1 MDNNSDSEYEI
12 EEALVLVELN
22 GIIDADFLL
31 QAQDQTKFL
40 GIETDEPILQIGN
53 CLFKGEYEDTVGTVI
68 VYEPT
73 DTSKTDASE
82 TIENSYEFLCKTDK
96 KLTMKRCFPREK
108 NAEKLKPTE
117 PCHLNL
123 VQNGSFEKPQID
135 ASEAKNAR
143 KVQVNSEKKEIKF
156 PKPKQR
162 KKVIKTNK
170 DIDKK
175 SSDSKREDQTLKS
188 EASGESK
195 SNKELTG
202 NIKLINSNLN
212 PPSISKSTNLIEKK
226 SVNHSENTD
235 KISRKRDYDE
245 ANANTIDSDRNAD
258 ESSTNKKKYKEG
270 HIDISLRK
278 DNDEKCA
285 IEISKENLEVNNTVN
300 NSCQSSEE
308 SSVIEMKD
316 DRTLSESVEEGVIR
330 ELDSELPCLSYEEI
344 QRKSKPE
351 VINANE
357 EASCNEVS
365 NNSLGDEIK
374 FLNNDVTNN
383 HVESSV
389 DNTLLFSSSNNI
401 KDNDCS
407 SSDDNQHARNES
419 ISQLDACKSSEGEVC
434 ELTKTRYIKEINN
447 NSPSTYQVNK
457 NDIEIEPNVMDETEA
472 IESDSVDSL
481 NKAAQHSNCEVSQSE
496 KINTYKRFKHAD
508 EKENSNECEDFDSS
522 VDPIFEPISASDMI
536 NLPSAIE
543 TAASNSRKL
552 SSCEVTQSVDSEKS
566 YTDGKFAVDESD
578 VFFPIALPNEN
589 FLNNDANETE
599 TQFKVNQID
608 SRMAE
613 HSEVP
618 FKSESSTSE
627 ISQSHK
633 SVIKESKFCNEIS
646 ETATEG
652 EVCSQSTDQLCIL
665 SDKVSDEPKDLCVSS
680 CNIDGESQYENSVEE
695 EMQYSAEIEYPLWV
709 GNETD
714 IICEVSQSDKSEN
727 SISVNS
733 EMSGNEIQVLSNEC
747 DESVSNLSG
756 NLNYS
761 AVEPQDSDESNR
773 NQEDID
779 VPSTSINIPIM
790 CEVTQSTS
798 KARNVIVTDLPVD
811 PNNSNECEMYKANDS
826 PVPTPNDKH
835 KDNCVSSDD
844 VSYFSGPLLETKVEG
859 HDKDLNC
866 EVSQS
871 FKSLEADESCVSS
884 ETKTKESADTVEVS
898 QSLKLESTTSCNFDS
913 DNGDFGRAEINYD
926 FVKPFSKQ
934 SDDYS
939 EEMCVSSD
947 DIASAT
953 SDVEF
958 NSQMEEEQSVNQ
970 STCEVSQSFRSEDR
984 ILIIPTG
991 QLAGTEIESSNEC
1004 EMYATCMETAQVVN
1018 QQDKNEKNICES
1030 SDDVN
1035 ERTRDIQHP
1044 FIQSEDI
1051 FDEACQSS
1059 KLDENVISSE
1069 TRARI
1074 YRKNSSECE
1083 SSDERNESFNENGMI
1098 CESSEYMLSGSIYAE
1113 PNFDACSSS
1122 EKSIE
1127 KYSCDSPD
1135 HQDKC
1140 YESSLNQNLA
1150 SVVTVDE
1157 TENNQISQSF
1167 NAATDSDDLLL
1178 NETENNQIS
1187 QSGNIL
1193 DCSSNVTIEI
1203 ENNQISQSGNSAGCS
1218 SGVMLNETENNQ
1230 ISQSGNTASPT
1241 SNTVSKEI
1249 ENDQI
1254 SQSNNNTEC
1263 SNEISVNEMEY
1274 NQISQSSTVVDRSS
1288 NISAVEMESNQIS
1301 QSGSVPSRSSD
1312 VSVIERENN
1321 QISQSINAA
1330 GCSDDIIVDEIY
1342 NNQISQS
1349 SSTPNSSSNIV
1360 LIEVENNHIS
1370 QSSSNAGSSSEV
1382 SLIENGQ
1389 ISQSE
1394 SDDKV
1399 YYSNDERNGLSSD
1412 SSFET
1417 NIVNVSSSGDVI
1429 SSNYV
1434 NVIYSSYHTSNST
1447 ISNSEVSPSSISE
1460 QPCVWEGDS
1469 LLTNPSTSSAGNLS
1483 ELCHEIEA
1491 CPTNTI
1497 SDELNVHSS
1506 ISVIATTDSLVIPE
1520 SISTEHIV
1528 APSSNNENE
1537 VVESSVSLI
1546 NEESKLENSVSRI
1559 PKRDSASRHIVD
1571 EKTSKAIPRSSQ
1583 TLKRTDERQKQ
1594 IMKSNCNKG
1603 DFSSNSNQRNQ
1614 SEDSNMLQP
1623 SILPHVASQPE
1634 IRSHSSSSRPS
1645 LLEVIVSSASDFRN
1659 SLLSDN
1665 SSYSKEKNNVS
1676 SVSQSS
1682 ARNVGSC
1689 NEFSESFMG
1698 EADGTSGN
1706 RSSDAPQKLSFPSE
1720 DSEQVDSEI
1729 SGSIENR
1736 KYGDSNELGY
1746 NHRVSQSSDIVN
1758 THSSTS
1764 KIQSVVLDNISQS
1777 SQQDLVQSSSNTM
1790 RTSVLVS
1797 NDSVPDQVSSAV
1809 ENNIF
1814 VQKSSNNVDASESS
1828 TGTNITLPSC
1838 SESHSFSV
1846 QIIQSSDDKFVFA
1859 EDISDFKPENV
1870 ESVVSST
1877 PSDLHCSNLNVLSY
1891 DGNEQCPTVEGNV
1904 IIVHQSDDN
1913 VTTVEVVSPDSDC
1926 LTYMPDLNS
1935 RVDVVEASNEAETLN
1950 HSSVSSPVQ
1959 IQFVPLGQIAVSG
1972 GDESEMN
1979 IEASGSNLSVNEIE
1993 VMTKAYECEGSSEV
2007 SESLETEQSISQS
2020 SFPDNSVSCSVS
2032 EFPANQRG
2040 MIKNFSFLDNEF
2052 GNATR
2057 EAESKTSDDCILSY
2071 ESDMFPVQNL
2081 PSSENKDLSMYSHI
2095 GEFDDSIQSSSLDET
2110 HLCINEQI
2118 KAISSPPN
2126 SSDSGS
2132 YMSQTPLSIGPFVTF
2147 SSQTHALQ
2155 SDQCGDSSF
2164 SKITSSLTT
2173 EELNSAVDTNDSNL
2187 YSNDISEI
2195 GESNGVII
2203 MPLPNEN
2210 SQIIST
2216 AGNDVIVESLNPE
2229 QIENIYETAQNPVI
2243 SENLEPAEQ
2252 YVEMHE
2258 QIIPVVPNSGNSNI
2272 VVSSND
2278 QLEENSVVPNV
2289 TFPTDPQS

>member
-31 QAQDQTKFL
+31 QAQDQSKFL

-135 ASEAKNAR
+135 ASEAKDAR
-143 KVQVNSEKKEIKF
+143 KVQVNSEKKGIKF

-170 DIDKK
+170 DVDKK
-175 SSDSKREDQTLKS
+175 SSESHKEDQTL
-188 EASGESK
+188 ASDESK

-202 NIKLINSNLN
+202 NTKLINSNLN
-212 PPSISKSTNLIEKK
+212 PPSISQSTYLIEKK

-245 ANANTIDSDRNAD
+245 VNADTIDSDQNAD
-258 ESSTNKKKYKEG
+258 ESSNNKKKYKEG
-270 HIDISLRK
+270 HTDIPLRK
-278 DNDEKCA
+278 DNNEKCT
-285 IEISKENLEVNNTVN
+285 IEISKENLEVNN
-300 NSCQSSEE
+300 SSQNIKE

-316 DRTLSESVEEGVIR
+316 DRTLSKSVEECVIR
-330 ELDSELPCLSYEEI
+330 ELNSELPYLSYEEI

-351 VINANE
+351 IINANE
-357 EASCNEVS
+357 EASSNEVS

-374 FLNNDVTNN
+374 SLNYDVTNN

-389 DNTLLFSSSNNI
+389 DNTFLFSSSNNI

-419 ISQLDACKSSEGEVC
+419 ISQLDACKLSGGKVR
-434 ELTKTRYIKEINN
+434 ELTKSRNVEEINN

-457 NDIEIEPNVMDETEA
+457 NDIVIEPNVMDETEL

-481 NKAAQHSNCEVSQSE
+481 NKAAQYSNCEVSQSE
-496 KINTYKRFKHAD
+496 KINTNKRFKHAE

-536 NLPSAIE
+536 NLPTAIE

-552 SSCEVTQSVDSEKS
+552 SSCEVTQSVDSEMS

-578 VFFPIALPNEN
+578 VFFPINLPNEN

-608 SRMAE
+608 SRIAE
-613 HSEVP
+613 HSELP
-618 FKSESSTSE
+618 FKSGSSTSE

-633 SVIKESKFCNEIS
+633 SIIKESKVCNEIS
-646 ETATEG
+646 ETGTEG

-665 SDKVSDEPKDLCVSS
+665 SNKVSDESKDLCVSS
-680 CNIDGESQYENSVEE
+680 CNTDGESQYENSVIED
-695 EMQYSAEIEYPLWV
+695 EMQYSADIECPLWV
-709 GNETD
+709 ENETD

-733 EMSGNEIQVLSNEC
+733 EISGNEIQVLSNEC

-761 AVEPQDSDESNR
+761 AVEQQDSDELNR
-773 NQEDID
+773 NQEDIN
-779 VPSTSINIPIM
+779 VPSTSIHIQTI

-798 KARNVIVTDLPVD
+798 KARNMIVTDLPVD
-811 PNNSNECEMYKANDS
+811 PNNSNECETYKANDS

-835 KDNCVSSDD
+835 KGNCVSSDD
-844 VSYFSGPLLETKVEG
+844 VSYFSGPVMETKVEG
-859 HDKDLNC
+859 IDKDLNC

-884 ETKTKESADTVEVS
+884 ETRTEESSDTVEVS
-898 QSLKLESTTSCNFDS
+898 QSLKLESTTSCNFES
-913 DNGDFGRAEINYD
+913 NVGDFGRAEINYD

-934 SDDYS
+934 SDDFS

-958 NSQMEEEQSVNQ
+958 NSQIEEEQSVNQ

-984 ILIIPTG
+984 ILIIPMG
-991 QLAGTEIESSNEC
+991 QSRGTEIESSNEC
-1004 EMYATCMETAQVVN
+1004 EMYATCLETAQILN

-1035 ERTRDIQHP
+1035 ESTRDIQHP

-1069 TRARI
+1069 TRVRI

-1083 SSDERNESFNENGMI
+1083 SSDERNESFNENGII

-1193 DCSSNVTIEI
+1193 DCSSNVIVEI
-1203 ENNQISQSGNSAGCS
+1203 EYNQISQSGNSAGCS
-1218 SGVMLNETENNQ
+1218 SDVILNETENNQ

-1241 SNTVSKEI
+1241 SNTVSKEV

-1263 SNEISVNEMEY
+1263 SNGISVNEMGN

-1288 NISAVEMESNQIS
+1288 NISAVEMENNQIS

-1321 QISQSINAA
+1321 QISQSINTA

-1370 QSSSNAGSSSEV
+1370 QSTSNAGSSSEV

-1399 YYSNDERNGLSSD
+1399 CYSNIERNELPSG

-1434 NVIYSSYHTSNST
+1434 NVIYSSYHTSSST

-1460 QPCVWEGDS
+1460 QPYVWEGDS
-1469 LLTNPSTSSAGNLS
+1469 LLTNPTTSRAGNLS
-1483 ELCHEIEA
+1483 QLSSEIEA

-1506 ISVIATTDSLVIPE
+1506 ISVIATTDSFVIPGT
-1520 SISTEHIV
+1520 ISTEHTV

-1537 VVESSVSLI
+1537 VVESSLLLI
-1546 NEESKLENSVSRI
+1546 NEESKLENSISRI
-1559 PKRDSASRHIVD
+1559 PKRDSANRHIVD
-1571 EKTSKAIPRSSQ
+1571 EKTSKLHPCTSQ

-1594 IMKSNCNKG
+1594 IMKPNCNKG
-1603 DFSSNSNQRNQ
+1603 NFSSNSHQRNL
-1614 SEDSNMLQP
+1614 SEDSNVLQP

-1665 SSYSKEKNNVS
+1665 NSYGKEKNNVS
-1676 SVSQSS
+1676 SVSDS

-1706 RSSDAPQKLSFPSE
+1706 RSSDVPQKLSFPSE

-1729 SGSIENR
+1729 SGSIDNG

-1758 THSSTS
+1758 AHSSTS

-1797 NDSVPDQVSSAV
+1797 NDSVSDQVSSAV

-1828 TGTNITLPSC
+1828 TSTDITLPSC

-1877 PSDLHCSNLNVLSY
+1877 PSDLHCSNFNVLSY

-1950 HSSVSSPVQ
+1950 HSSVSSAVP
-1959 IQFVPLGQIAVSG
+1959 IQFVHLDEIAVSG

-2007 SESLETEQSISQS
+2007 SESLETEQNMSQS
-2020 SFPDNSVSCSVS
+2020 SFPDNNVSCSVS
-2032 EFPANQRG
+2032 EFPANQRE
-2040 MIKNFSFLDNEF
+2040 MIKKFSFLDNEF
-2052 GNATR
+2052 GSATR
-2057 EAESKTSDDCILSY
+2057 EAESKTSDDCISSY

-2147 SSQTHALQ
+2147 SSQTHILQ

-2173 EELNSAVDTNDSNL
+2173 EELNVHTDDSNL

-2203 MPLPNEN
+2203 MSLPNEN

-2216 AGNDVIVESLNPE
+2216 AENDVIGESLNPE
-2229 QIENIYETAQNPVI
+2229 QIENIYETAPNPVI

-2252 YVEMHE
+2252 YVGMHE
-2258 QIIPVVPNSGNSNI
+2258 LIIPVPNSNI
-2272 VVSSND
+2272 VVSSDD

-2289 TFPTDPQS
+2289 TFPIDPQS